1 MLKYLYLYLI
11 TFGIFLIVDL
21 IWLNFIAKNLYQ
33 KEIGTLLLKN
43 PNIVP
48 AILFYALFIV
58 ALLILVLVPSIQS
71 YTLTKTL
78 LIGAVF
84 GFITYATYDLT
95 NLATLQGWS
104 LKMTIVDLIW
114 GTSVS
119 TLVTFLG
126 YIIGSK
132 IL

>member
-1 MLKYLYLYLI
+1 MKYIYLYLLS
-11 TFGIFLIVDL
+11 FVIFLIIDL

-33 KEIGTLLLKN
+33 KEIGDLLLKN
-43 PNIVP
+43 PNILP
-48 AILFYALFIV
+48 AFLFYALFIV
-58 ALLILVLVPSIQS
+58 ALLILVVVPGVETESLS
-71 YTLTKTL
+71 KTL
-78 LIGAVF
+78 LTGAVF

-104 LKMTIVDLIW
+104 VKMTIVDLIW

-119 TLVTFLG
+119 TLMAYVSFM
-126 YIIGSK
+126 IGNR

>member
-21 IWLNFIAKNLYQ
+21 IWLNLIAKNLYQ

>member
-1 MLKYLYLYLI
+1 MLKYIYLYLI
-11 TFGIFLIVDL
+11 TFGIFLVTDL
-21 IWLNFIAKNLYQ
+21 IWLNLIAKNLYQ
-33 KEIGTLLLKN
+33 KEIGSLLLKN
-43 PNIVP
+43 PNLIP
-48 AILFYALFIV
+48 ILIFYLLFIV
-58 ALLILVLVPSIQS
+58 ALLVLVLIPGITS

-78 LIGAVF
+78 LLGAVF

-104 LKMTIVDLIW
+104 LKMTIIDLIW

-126 YIIGSK
+126 YLIGSK

>member
-58 ALLILVLVPSIQS
+58 ALLILVLVPGIQS

>member
-11 TFGIFLIVDL
+11 SFGIFLVVDL
-21 IWLNFIAKNLYQ
+21 IWLNLIAKNLYQ
-33 KEIGTLLLKN
+33 KEIGSLLLKT
-43 PNIVP
+43 PKLIP
-48 AILFYALFIV
+48 AFLFYALFIV
-58 ALLILVLVPSIQS
+58 ALLILVLIPGIQS

-95 NLATLQGWS
+95 NLATLKGWS
-104 LKMTIVDLIW
+104 LKMTIIDLVW